1 MQADNLVIVFG
12 GNHHNTLGVIRSL
25 GEVGIRSNVVLCSD
39 NINDC
44 YVIKSRY
51 ILTGAVFN
59 SHEKCLAYIEN
70 KFTCPPQRKHVLI
83 CTSDAAASLIDLNY
97 DKLKS
102 DFFIPNGGKQQW
114 ITQLMN
120 KETMSNLALKTGLN
134 VPKTWVIN
142 TKEYDIS
149 NVKYPCI
156 TKPLV
161 SKEGNKSDIIV
172 CENAQQLKDYLSGKH
187 CAKLQI
193 QEFIEKD
200 FEYQLIGCSL
210 DGGNEIVIPGV
221 SIVIRPSAVSNT
233 GFLKYVPLEK
243 FSHDLTKCYEFIKET
258 HYSGLFSLEFL
269 RDKSGIDYFMEI
281 NFRNDGNS
289 ICVTSAGVN
298 LPYIWYLYNLG
309 MDYKK
314 ELYGK
319 NIKEIYVMPEFTDFS
334 MMLKG
339 KVSFIQWIKD
349 VAQTDCFME
358 FDKKDMRPFFSG
370 LKLNLLRIVKK
381 KFRL

>member
-1 MQADNLVIVFG
+1 M
-12 GNHHNTLGVIRSL
+12 
-25 GEVGIRSNVVLCSD
+25 
-39 NINDC
+39 
-44 YVIKSRY
+44 
-51 ILTGAVFN
+51 
-59 SHEKCLAYIEN
+59 
-70 KFTCPPQRKHVLI
+70 
-83 CTSDAAASLIDLNY
+83 
-97 DKLKS
+97 
-102 DFFIPNGGKQQW
+102 
-114 ITQLMN
+114 
-120 KETMSNLALKTGLN
+120 
-134 VPKTWVIN
+134 
-142 TKEYDIS
+142 
-149 NVKYPCI
+149 
-156 TKPLV
+156 
-161 SKEGNKSDIIV
+161 
-172 CENAQQLKDYLSGKH
+172 
-187 CAKLQI
+187 
-193 QEFIEKD
+193 
-200 FEYQLIGCSL
+200 

-221 SIVIRPSAVSNT
+221 SVVIRPSAVSNT

-314 ELYGK
+314 ELYEK

-358 FDKKDMRPFFSG
+358 FDKKDMRPFFSC
-370 LKLNLLRIVKK
+370 
-381 KFRL
+381 